1 LAAGEDA
8 PSWVDFAGSTVFI
21 VAMTMIMLSSL
32 NADPLTLFSSAKR
45 AAQPTDWLRARAVV
59 PLIVGTYAAYIGAT
73 D

>member
-1 LAAGEDA
+1 
-8 PSWVDFAGSTVFI
+8 VFI

-45 AAQPTDWLRARAVV
+45 AAQPTDWLRAGGGSAHRRH
-59 PLIVGTYAAYIGAT
+59 LCRIYWRYGL